1 MADLQDKVKSA
12 LDSSEKAL
20 FKTPKEMVVSLDQHK
35 KNLYLIRWTLTRH
48 ILIYF
53 SNFSL
58 EMLDR
63 SDVVKEGDVSHEEMK
78 PAAMMIRLVSGH
90 LGTWTSRYSVLEIS
104 ILNNKNNLIEFKNI
118 KKIFLHVDVVY
129 TYIIM
134 WFFLIVFN

>member
-78 PAAMMIRLVSGH
+78 PVAMMIRLVSGH

-118 KKIFLHVDVVY
+118 KKFFLHVDVVY
-129 TYIIM
+129 TYFYVV
-134 WFFLIVFN
+134 FFNRL

>member
-118 KKIFLHVDVVY
+118 KKFFLHVDVVY
-129 TYIIM
+129 TYFYVV
-134 WFFLIVFN
+134 FFSRL

>member
-20 FKTPKEMVVSLDQHK
+20 FKTPKEMVISLDQHK
-35 KNLYLIRWTLTRH
+35 KNMYLIRWTLTRH

-90 LGTWTSRYSVLEIS
+90 LGTWTSRY
-104 ILNNKNNLIEFKNI
+104 
-118 KKIFLHVDVVY
+118 
-129 TYIIM
+129 
-134 WFFLIVFN
+134 

>member
-118 KKIFLHVDVVY
+118 LKIFFKGRRCLY
-129 TYIIM
+129 K
-134 WFFLIVFN
+134 F

>member
-118 KKIFLHVDVVY
+118 KKNFLHVDVVY
-129 TYIIM
+129 TYFYVV
-134 WFFLIVFN
+134 FFNRL

>member
-118 KKIFLHVDVVY
+118 KKIFFY
-129 TYIIM
+129 M
-134 WFFLIVFN
+134 

>member
-129 TYIIM
+129 TYFYVV
-134 WFFLIVFN
+134 FFNRL

>member
-78 PAAMMIRLVSGH
+78 PVAMMIRLVSGH

-118 KKIFLHVDVVY
+118 KKKFLHVDVVY
-129 TYIIM
+129 TYFYVV
-134 WFFLIVFN
+134 FFNRL

>member
-129 TYIIM
+129 TYFYV
-134 WFFLIVFN
+134 FFFNRL

>member
-118 KKIFLHVDVVY
+118 KKNFLHVDVVY
-129 TYIIM
+129 TYFYVG
-134 WFFLIVFN
+134 FFNHL

>member
-118 KKIFLHVDVVY
+118 KKFFLHVDVVY
-129 TYIIM
+129 TYFYVV
-134 WFFLIVFN
+134 FFNRL

>member
-78 PAAMMIRLVSGH
+78 PVAMMIRLVSGH

-129 TYIIM
+129 TYFYVV
-134 WFFLIVFN
+134 FFNRL